1 MEDKIYFKPGQLVK
15 LNKQLPNAPV
25 MMVSK
30 IEKIKVTAT
39 RDNLFLGVSCIWF
52 SGNGELQEHRFNSKD
67 ISVVELVDV
76 D

>member
-1 MEDKIYFKPGQLVK
+1 MMEDKVYFKPGQLVK
-15 LNKQLPNAPV
+15 LNKELPNAPK

-30 IEKIKVTAT
+30 IEKLKVMAT

-52 SGNGELQEHRFNSKD
+52 ANDGKLQEHRFNSKD
-67 ISVVELVDV
+67 LEQID